1 MIKLNINDDKLP
13 IVRLDFCSNV
23 IHPFDLSNPIS
34 QHPHPCDSQFNIF
47 YNSTQLNSTDQ
58 NYSIYPEFR
67 YIRCG
72 LTEKKVKFM
81 KKNMPSDLY
90 DVGEK
95 FEFIMELH
103 SR

>member
-34 QHPHPCDSQFNIF
+34 QHSHPCDSQFNIF
-47 YNSTQLNSTDQ
+47 YNSTQLQLNSTDQ
-58 NYSIYPEFR
+58 NYFIYPKFG

-72 LTEKKVKFM
+72 LTEKKSEIYEQ
-81 KKNMPSDLY
+81 NTLN
-90 DVGEK
+90 DVGAK